1 VISSLHEIERERE
14 REREREGERG
24 RVLGSLQVFPN
35 QNVNVVEDGK
45 YPLERLRS
53 NGDFG

>member
-1 VISSLHEIERERE
+1 VISSLHEIERE